1 MIAMTSWLAWFRQCE
16 LIVDQW
22 LRSVVRCTI
31 GCIHVMV
38 LAKETLEGRTMQIF
52 DPDFESSRLAMLAKQ
67 YPDIVQLNG
76 EVVFN
81 AEDDEDRLSGT
92 SWNTESDDTLKQ
104 ISEFGFKFDL
114 IALLDDFIQYRGQ
127 CAETPNKEGVIRF
140 GGGNIDIVWLAYG
153 SNRL

>member
-1 MIAMTSWLAWFRQCE
+1 
-16 LIVDQW
+16 
-22 LRSVVRCTI
+22 
-31 GCIHVMV
+31 
-38 LAKETLEGRTMQIF
+38 MQIF